1 MALASLPAM
10 RARSRPGMAM
20 AAMMPISATPPKAAT
35 IAMATIA
42 TPWFESR
49 DTSVRSSG
57 VIAAGGRPENR
68 SATPGRVR

>member
-20 AAMMPISATPPKAAT
+20 AATMPIMAMPPKSPK
-35 IAMATIA
+35 IA
-42 TPWFESR
+42 TMAIATARFESCA
-49 DTSVRSSG
+49 TSARSSG

-68 SATPGRVR
+68 STTPGRVR